1 MLSFRPLKTIVRLGA
16 DFNTQLGVW
25 QFKSS
30 WEDAIIGGKLTLI
43 GKELQLTK
51 SWQLSVGKE
60 HTFDVDQSD
69 SEIVLVRLNQLVT
82 TVLER
87 AQEMGVS
94 GRLAEVK
101 IRYTG
106 FETHT
111 HGRSIPVAMDDAEV
125 FSRLAQQLF
134 ANNLQHKEKVRLI
147 GFRLGNLEMPISRQ
161 ITLQL

>member
-1 MLSFRPLKTIVRLGA
+1 
-16 DFNTQLGVW
+16 
-25 QFKSS
+25 
-30 WEDAIIGGKLTLI
+30 LT
-43 GKELQLTK
+43 
-51 SWQLSVGKE
+51 
-60 HTFDVDQSD
+60 
-69 SEIVLVRLNQLVT
+69 RLNQLVS
-82 TVLER
+82 TVMER
-87 AQEMGVS
+87 AHDMGVA

-134 ANNLQHKEKVRLI
+134 ANNLQHGEKVRLI